1 MQQFFSPARS
11 EAGIKKS
18 VCSEMTLNRTHHLLP
33 TGITPPSYD
42 IGSVTPG
49 IVHIGLGGFHR
60 AHFAR
65 YTHDLMGI
73 DPAGLNWGIIGAGLR
88 PSDSSLLS
96 ALDRQDGLYTLVER
110 DGRSETRTLIGSV
123 IGVIDATRQS
133 FALIEAI
140 VRRSTRIV
148 SITVSENGYHLDGI
162 TRSLNDADAAIQHD
176 IATPREPK
184 TMLGILVEAFR
195 RRRDAQLPV
204 FTALSCDNIKHNGQV
219 LRAAVLALARFSDPG
234 LADWIEEHGRFPSCM
249 VDRITPVPTQEQI
262 DEFRNETGLDDH
274 VPIFCE
280 SFRQWVIE
288 DAFADGRPD
297 WDRVGAQFVED
308 VAPYESM
315 KLRLLNASHLAIAGL
330 GSLCGYQTVIE
341 TIGDPL
347 IRRYMVRLMDAETGP
362 TLPPVPG
369 IDLAAYKATLLERFA
384 NPAIRDTVQRI
395 NADAPVNLL
404 LDPLRDRLA
413 IDAPVNLLALG
424 LAAWCRRVQIEARL
438 PVEGRAM
445 GRAEALLQER
455 ARTETDPVC
464 FLRVEAIFGEIG
476 KDPRLVSMVRYWLK
490 SLEKDDAVAAL
501 KRAAAAGFF

>member
-162 TRSLNDADAAIQHD
+162 TRSLNHADPAIQQD
-176 IATPREPK
+176 IGTPREPR
-184 TMLGILVEAFR
+184 TLPGILVEAFR